1 MTWLAFIILTFTQTV
16 PTTSV
21 TLGGDTVYPSY
32 MACRLD
38 VERQT
43 AVLWQD
49 LVSVQALCV
58 PTNKESKP

>member
-1 MTWLAFIILTFTQTV
+1 MTWLAFIILTFTQTI

-21 TLGGDTVYPSY
+21 TLGGDTIYTTY

-38 VERQT
+38 VERQA
-43 AVLWQD
+43 AVLRQD

-58 PTNKESKP
+58 PANKETRP